1 MASQESPG
9 QKVASMLF
17 DALHAYQIGQVV
29 GDHARQIIWGV
40 TPQGA
45 FVDGQTLDNFLAQAG
60 QILAECGRLY
70 KFGNT
75 FAFETDAPGDQRL
88 ETVAVQYRALPNA
101 APILTNLFGVG
112 RQTNKGVIQS
122 LAASKLIN
130 AVLADESLW
139 QHLPEIKYH
148 ARRPTFDLDFNLCH
162 SGWNAGAGILVHA
175 ANVIPTIHTP
185 TCAPDAK
192 AIDRFPPYLRGLFRE
207 FAWRSDADAVNALA
221 LLMTGLLINHFID
234 DPHPGAIV
242 DANQPGIGKTLLV
255 QSVGRVLDGAE
266 APRISLVRDEELE
279 KRLCAQLCSARTSLY
294 FLDNVRS
301 RIESMVLEQ
310 NMLSPLLSFRVL
322 GRSATI
328 ERPNTFI
335 WVVTSNMTAGTPDFI
350 RRCVPIRLLFEGDPK
365 GRAFSGNPL
374 QYATQYRL
382 EIIGELVGM
391 VLHWVQQD
399 RPLGSHK
406 HRCDRWAARIGGIMD
421 ANGLGTFF
429 LANMDE
435 AELAMDQGLLD
446 LATVA
451 EHVVSKNLADLH
463 GPKGGNS
470 DDKGRTPGQWASVF
484 AETQVLGDKLAVTT
498 AQGKATAIGM
508 FLSAKVNRT
517 VPIETTD
524 GKRQATLRRRDG
536 KTANQKFYFFEIGV
550 PPAPGGQPTH
560 PSALT
565 PVGATS
571 ANGEVPV
578 PAPVTPIAAN
588 GQSTLSSPLPL
599 ATDVVST
606 DIHPPAA
613 GDPEWL

>member
-1 MASQESPG
+1 MASQASPG
-9 QKVASMLF
+9 QILESMLN
-17 DALHAYQIGQVV
+17 DALHAYQMGPVV

-40 TPQGA
+40 TADGS
-45 FVDGQTLDNFLAQAG
+45 FVDGQTLDGFLAQAR
-60 QILAECGRLY
+60 QILAESGRVY

-75 FAFETDAPGDQRL
+75 IAFETDAPGDQL
-88 ETVAVQYRALPNA
+88 LKTLAVQHRAEPNA
-101 APILTNLFGVG
+101 APILANLFGVS
-112 RQTNKGVIQS
+112 RDTNQGFIQS

-130 AVLADESLW
+130 AALADESLW
-139 QHLPEIKYH
+139 QHLPEIKYY
-148 ARRPTFDLDFNLCH
+148 ARRPTFDLDFQLCH
-162 SGWNAGAGILVHA
+162 TGWNASAGILVHGA
-175 ANVIPTIHTP
+175 DVIPTFHTP

-207 FAWRSDADAVNALA
+207 FAWRSDADAVNALT

-234 DPHPGAIV
+234 DPHPGGIV
-242 DANQPGIGKTLLV
+242 DANQAGIGKTLLV

-279 KRLCAQLCSARTSLY
+279 KRLCAQLRSSRTSLY

-350 RRCVPIRLLFEGDPK
+350 RRCVPIRLFFEGDPK
-365 GRAFSGNPL
+365 GRAFSDNPL
-374 QYATQYRL
+374 QYASKYRL

-391 VLHWVQQD
+391 VLHWVQQG

-406 HRCDRWAARIGGIMD
+406 HRCDRWAAKIGGIMD
-421 ANGLGTFF
+421 ANGLSTFF

-435 AELAMDQGLLD
+435 AEVAMDQGLVD
-446 LATVA
+446 LATLA
-451 EHVVSKNLADLH
+451 EHVVSKSLADLH
-463 GPKGGNS
+463 CPEDGNPAS
-470 DDKGRTPGQWASVF
+470 KGRTASEWAPVF
-484 AETQVLGDKLAVTT
+484 AETQVLRDKVIDSTT
-498 AQGKATAIGM
+498 KGRATAIGM

-517 VPIETTD
+517 VVIETTK
-524 GKRQATLRRRDG
+524 GKRQATLRRRDE
-536 KTANQKFYFFEIGV
+536 KTANQKFYFFEIGAL
-550 PPAPGGQPTH
+550 PAPDGQPTH

-565 PVGATS
+565 PVAAPS
-571 ANGEVPV
+571 VDGEVPA
-578 PAPVTPIAAN
+578 PTPVTSVAVD
-588 GQSTLSSPLPL
+588 GQSTMSSPPPL
-599 ATDVVST
+599 GTEVVST
-606 DIHPPAA
+606 DTHPPAG
-613 GDPEWL
+613 GDLEWL